1 MTLFQDSMLLGE
13 CQASKASN
21 PQSCEDNPIFSILFI
36 KMQTILRSS
45 KQAGSRTFAT
55 TVFPVTDAFKKRHIG
70 PQTGERDEMLEAL
83 GFSTLE
89 GGFYFFYLL
98 FFSLHS
104 LSYYLPS
111 TTLPSFLTKSNSL
124 FFFSLGH
131 YLTTNQTGKKKTLS
145 LLFSH

>member
-1 MTLFQDSMLLGE
+1 MLLGE

-124 FFFSLGH
+124 FFFFSWTLFN
-131 YLTTNQTGKKKTLS
+131 NQPNW
-145 LLFSH
+145 